1 MDGGTLEHLKGL
13 QSLQELG
20 PFQVRTPKYLVFS
33 SSRPMED
40 LLLSSLDLVRAMTL
54 VLANGP

>member
-1 MDGGTLEHLKGL
+1 MGEGTLEHLKGL

-20 PFQVRTPKYLVFS
+20 PFKVRTHKYLVFS
-33 SSRPMED
+33 SSRPMEE
-40 LLLSSLDLVRAMTL
+40 LLLSSLDLVGAMRL